1 MSTLDSG
8 LDPLQSPAELQRRL
22 TNLEKLLQLTRQL
35 ASDIEIEQI
44 LERITHA
51 ACDALDCDRASL
63 YQFDPKRQELFTRVV
78 TELEIAEVRQRLGHG
93 ISGHVA
99 LTRQLANVP
108 HPADDLRWNPNV
120 DRQTGYHTRNILAAP
135 LLSADDDRLLG
146 VLEVFNRRQGSF
158 DEFDEHMLEAFC
170 RHAATALD
178 RARLIDELNIRNR
191 IEASLGVARDVQRG
205 FMPSRLPE
213 VPGYE
218 LAVWWLPNQAI
229 GGDYCD
235 VLRLRDGRLGLVIA
249 DVSGHGLG
257 PSLIMASV
265 RAALRALTLEYASP
279 RVLLELLA
287 RALAPD
293 LQNGRFI
300 TLALAAVHPEE
311 HTLELANAGHAPA
324 LLYRAAPRDF
334 ITLEA
339 GAMPLGVLDEPAFD
353 AEKTLPVAAGDIVVL
368 CTDGIV
374 EAMNDRDEQ
383 FGRQRLEELVIE
395 HAAAPIDELVQAVA
409 RSVEAHYVGESPA
422 DDLTILVLRRNA

>member
-1 MSTLDSG
+1 MSTLDPSI
-8 LDPLQSPAELQRRL
+8 DPAQSPAELHRRL

-35 ASDIEIEQI
+35 ARDIELERI

-63 YQFDPKRQELFTRVV
+63 YQYDPKRQELYTRVV

-99 LTRQLANVP
+99 LTRQLANVAS
-108 HPADDLRWNPNV
+108 PADDLRWNPNV

-135 LLSADDDRLLG
+135 LVSAEDHELLG
-146 VLEVFNRRQGSF
+146 VLEVFNRREGTFDSF
-158 DEFDEHMLEAFC
+158 DEQLLEAFC
-170 RHAATALD
+170 QHAATALE
-178 RARLIDELNIRNR
+178 RARLIDELSVRSR
-191 IEASLGVARDVQRG
+191 LEASLDVARDVQRG

-213 VPGYE
+213 VAGYE
-218 LAVWWLPNQAI
+218 LAAWWLPNQAI

-279 RVLLELLA
+279 RVLLELLSQ
-287 RALAPD
+287 ALASD

-300 TLALAAVHPEE
+300 TIAMAAVHPDE
-311 HTLELANAGHAPA
+311 HTLEVANAGHAPA
-324 LLYRAAPRDF
+324 LLYRAAAREF
-334 ITLEA
+334 VTLEA
-339 GAMPLGVLDEPAFD
+339 GGMPLGVLDEPDFD
-353 AEKTLPVAAGDIVVL
+353 HNKTLALAAGDLVVL

-383 FGRQRLEELVIE
+383 FGRARLEALVAA
-395 HAAAPIDELVQAVA
+395 HAAAPLDELVQAVA
-409 RSVEAHYVGESPA
+409 GSVESHYLGSSPA
-422 DDLTILVLRRNA
+422 DDLTILVMRRTG

>member
-1 MSTLDSG
+1 MYPPDSS
-8 LDPLQSPAELQRRL
+8 LDPAPASAELRRRL
-22 TNLEKLLQLTRQL
+22 TNLEKLLDLTRHL
-35 ASDIEIEQI
+35 ASDIELERI

-51 ACDALDCDRASL
+51 ACNALDCDRASL
-63 YQFDPKRQELFTRVV
+63 YQFDPKRQEIYTRVV
-78 TELEIAEVRQRLGHG
+78 TELEIAEVRQRLGQG

-108 HPADDLRWNPNV
+108 NPVDDLRWNPNV

-135 LLSADDDRLLG
+135 LLSAEDQELLG
-146 VLEVFNRRQGSF
+146 VLELFNRREGSF
-158 DEFDEHMLEAFC
+158 DEFDEQMIEAFC
-170 RHAATALD
+170 QHAATALE
-178 RARLIDELNIRNR
+178 RARLIEELHVRNR
-191 IEASLGVARDVQRG
+191 LEASLDVARDVQRG

-279 RVLLELLA
+279 RVLLELLS

-300 TLALAAVHPEE
+300 TIALAAI
-311 HTLELANAGHAPA
+311 HTELHTIEFANAGHAPA
-324 LLYRAAPRDF
+324 LLYRAGGREFA
-334 ITLEA
+334 TLEA
-339 GAMPLGVLDEPAFD
+339 SGMPLGVLDEPSFD
-353 AEKTLPVAAGDIVVL
+353 GNKTLQLAAGDLVVL

-383 FGRQRLEELVIE
+383 FGHARLKALVAQ
-395 HAAAPIDELVQAVA
+395 HAAAPLEELVQAVA
-409 RSVEAHYVGESPA
+409 QSVESHYVGTSPA
-422 DDLTILVLRRNA
+422 DDLTILVLRRAS

>member
-1 MSTLDSG
+1 MSTLDPG
-8 LDPLQSPAELQRRL
+8 VDPAQSSAELHRRL

-35 ASDIEIEQI
+35 ASDIELERI

-63 YQFDPKRQELFTRVV
+63 YQYDPKREELYTRVV

-108 HPADDLRWNPNV
+108 HPAADLRWNPNV
-120 DRQTGYHTRNILAAP
+120 DRQTGYRTRNILAAP
-135 LLSADDDRLLG
+135 LVSAEDNELLG
-146 VLEVFNRRQGSF
+146 VLEVFNRREGSF
-158 DEFDEHMLEAFC
+158 DAFDEQLLEAFC
-170 RHAATALD
+170 QHAATALE
-178 RARLIDELNIRNR
+178 RARLIDELSVRSR
-191 IEASLGVARDVQRG
+191 LEASLGVARDVQRG

-213 VPGYE
+213 VSGYE
-218 LAVWWLPNQAI
+218 LAVWWMPNQAI

-265 RAALRALTLEYASP
+265 RAALRALALEYASP
-279 RVLLELLA
+279 RVLLERLS

-300 TLALAAVHPEE
+300 TIALAAVHTDE

-324 LLYRAAPRDF
+324 LLYRAAPREF
-334 ITLEA
+334 VTLEA
-339 GAMPLGVLDEPAFD
+339 GGMPLGVLDEPSFD
-353 AEKTLPVAAGDIVVL
+353 SSKTLPLAAGDLVVL

-383 FGRQRLEELVIE
+383 FGRTRLEALVTE
-395 HAAAPIDELVQAVA
+395 HAAAPVDELVQAVA
-409 RSVEAHYVGESPA
+409 RSVESHFVGESPA
-422 DDLTILVLRRNA
+422 DDLTILVLRRQG

>member
-1 MSTLDSG
+1 MLTSDSG
-8 LDPLQSPAELQRRL
+8 IDPAPASAELRRRL
-22 TNLEKLLQLTRQL
+22 TNLEKLLDLTRHL
-35 ASDIEIEQI
+35 ASDIELERI
-44 LERITHA
+44 LERITRA

-63 YQFDPKRQELFTRVV
+63 YQFDPKRQEVYTRVV
-78 TELEIAEVRQRLGHG
+78 TELEIAEVRQHLGQG

-108 HPADDLRWNPNV
+108 NPVDDLRWNPNV

-135 LLSADDDRLLG
+135 LLSAENHELLG
-146 VLEVFNRRQGSF
+146 VLEVFNRREGSF
-158 DEFDEHMLEAFC
+158 DGFDEQMIEAFC
-170 RHAATALD
+170 QHAATALE
-178 RARLIDELNIRNR
+178 RARLIEELNVRNR
-191 IEASLGVARDVQRG
+191 LEASLDVARDVQRG

-213 VPGYE
+213 VTGYE

-249 DVSGHGLG
+249 DVSGHELG

-279 RVLLELLA
+279 RVLLELLS
-287 RALAPD
+287 RALGPD

-300 TLALAAVHPEE
+300 TIALAAIHTEL
-311 HTLELANAGHAPA
+311 HTLEFANAGHAPA
-324 LLYRAAPRDF
+324 LLYRAGQREF
-334 ITLEA
+334 TTLEA
-339 GAMPLGVLDEPAFD
+339 SGMPLGVLDEPSFD
-353 AEKTLPVAAGDIVVL
+353 GNKTLQLAAGDLVVL

-383 FGRQRLEELVIE
+383 FGHARLKALVAE
-395 HAAAPIDELVQAVA
+395 HAAAPLDALVQAVA
-409 RSVEAHYVGESPA
+409 RSVESHYVGASPA
-422 DDLTILVLRRNA
+422 DDLTILVLRRSS